1 MRLLEAFRTA
11 FRSLVAY
18 PLRSALSVLGVMVA
32 VAALIA
38 ITGFT
43 EASLAG
49 QRMLL
54 EQGLNRFIT
63 IFPPFTIATQV
74 ISQSDVEALRALP
87 VDLSLTAGVVSS
99 GSFTDSQGKTHSFG
113 LVGSDGQAAQVA
125 PLLMPLQSGRMISAA
140 EDAAGAGTAV
150 LTPQTAQLIFGEPHP
165 LGKRFE
171 VKVGGVIVQLQV
183 VGVFAEDGAVS
194 TGDEGAALVPNGLI
208 ARVAP
213 FSSTSFYRSDG
224 YMQVLAG
231 VDEGYDA
238 QYIEGLIK
246 AFFASRYPGEE
257 FTVFGF
263 AQFAEEVTAGLAAQQ
278 NLRTGVTAIA
288 LLVGGINVMNLMLVS
303 VTERTREIGLR
314 KALGATPGAVLLQ
327 FLLEAVAI
335 TLTGGVLG
343 VLVGWAGLS
352 GYLALFPPEAI
363 PGLPALQFQTLD
375 PQVAALGLGLSS
387 GVGLI
392 FGIFPAWRA
401 ANLEP
406 VEALRR

>member
-18 PLRSALSVLGVMVA
+18 PLRSALSVLGVVVA

-49 QRMLL
+49 PRMLL
-54 EQGLNRFIT
+54 EQGLTRLIY
-63 IFPPFTIATQV
+63 IFPPFTSTTQV
-74 ISQSDVEALRALP
+74 ISQSDVEALQALP
-87 VDLSLTAGVVSS
+87 LDLSLTAGVIPS
-99 GSFTDSQGKTHSFG
+99 GSFIDAQGETHSFG
-113 LVGSDGQAAQVA
+113 LAGTDGQVTQVA

-140 EDAAGAGTAV
+140 EDAAGVGTAV
-150 LTPQTAQLIFGEPHP
+150 LTPQSAQLIFEEPNP
-165 LGKRFE
+165 LGKSFE
-171 VKVGGVIVQLQV
+171 VKVGGAIVQLQV
-183 VGVFAEDGAVS
+183 VGVLSQDES
-194 TGDEGAALVPNGLI
+194 LTGDEGSALVPNGLI
-208 ARVAP
+208 ARIAP
-213 FSSTSFYRSDG
+213 FSTTSFYKPGG
-224 YMQVLAG
+224 YIQVLAA
-231 VDEGYDA
+231 VHEGYDA
-238 QYIEGLIK
+238 QYIEEQIK
-246 AFFASRYPGEE
+246 ALFASRYPGDE
-257 FTVFGF
+257 FAVFGF
-263 AQFAEEVTAGLAAQQ
+263 AQAAEEVTAGLAAQQ

-314 KALGATPGAVLLQ
+314 KALGATPRAVLLQ

-335 TLTGGVLG
+335 TLSGGVLG
-343 VLVGWAGLS
+343 ILLGWAGLS
-352 GYLALFPPEAI
+352 GYLVLFPPEAI
-363 PGLPALQFQTLD
+363 PGLPPLEFETLN
-375 PQVAALGLGLSS
+375 PQVAILGLVLSS
-387 GVGLI
+387 GVGLV

>member
-1 MRLLEAFRTA
+1 MKLLEAFRAA

-18 PLRSALSVLGVMVA
+18 PLRSALSVLGVVVA

-54 EQGLNRFIT
+54 EQGVATLISIVPPLRDEHYLAESDIQILQELPLT
-63 IFPPFTIATQV
+63 INALSGNILANYLDTKGESHDLMLSGSDSNLIAVQ
-74 ISQSDVEALRALP
+74 P
-87 VDLSLTAGVVSS
+87 LTAS
-99 GSFTDSQGKTHSFG
+99 
-113 LVGSDGQAAQVA
+113 LQA
-125 PLLMPLQSGRMISAA
+125 GRMFTKE
-140 EDAAGAGTAV
+140 EDVQGASVAL
-150 LTPQTAQLIFGEPHP
+150 LTPESAQLIFNEPSP
-165 LGKRFE
+165 LGQDFS
-171 VKVGGVIVQLQV
+171 VKVGSTSVTLRV
-183 VGVFAEDGAVS
+183 VGVLAQGDGEGYAVI
-194 TGDEGAALVPNGLI
+194 PNGLVEHLMPFANARSGYQSGHFMFAI
-208 ARVAP
+208 ARVDP
-213 FSSTSFYRSDG
+213 G
-224 YMQVLAG
+224 YEPVL
-231 VDEGYDA
+231 
-238 QYIEGLIK
+238 IENQIK
-246 AFFASRYPGEE
+246 ALFASRYPGEE
-257 FTVFGF
+257 FFIF
-263 AQFAEEVTAGLAAQQ
+263 AASQFTEEVTAGMAAQQ
-278 NLRTGVTAIA
+278 NLRAGVTAIA

>member
-1 MRLLEAFRTA
+1 MKLLEAFRTA

-18 PLRSALSVLGVMVA
+18 PLRSALSVLGVVVA

-54 EQGLNRFIT
+54 EQGVATLISVVPPMQEEHFLAKSDIQVLRELPIT
-63 IFPPFTIATQV
+63 VNALSGNIFANYLDAKGENHDLLLSGSDSNLIAVQ
-74 ISQSDVEALRALP
+74 P
-87 VDLSLTAGVVSS
+87 LTASLQAGRM
-99 GSFTDSQGKTHSFG
+99 FTKEEDA
-113 LVGSDGQAAQVA
+113 QAAPVA
-125 PLLMPLQSGRMISAA
+125 L
-140 EDAAGAGTAV
+140 
-150 LTPQTAQLIFGEPHP
+150 LTPESAQLIFNEPNP
-165 LGKRFE
+165 LGQDFS
-171 VKVGGVIVQLQV
+171 VKVGSTSVTLRV
-183 VGVFAEDGAVS
+183 VGVLAQGDGEGYAVI
-194 TGDEGAALVPNGLI
+194 PNGLVERLMPFATARSFYQPGHYMFAI
-208 ARVAP
+208 ARVDP
-213 FSSTSFYRSDG
+213 G
-224 YMQVLAG
+224 YEPIL
-231 VDEGYDA
+231 
-238 QYIEGLIK
+238 IENQIK
-246 AFFASRYPGEE
+246 ALFASRYPGEE
-257 FTVFGF
+257 FFIF
-263 AQFAEEVTAGLAAQQ
+263 AASQFTEEVTAGMAAQQ
-278 NLRTGVTAIA
+278 NLRAGVTAIA

-303 VTERTREIGLR
+303 VAERTREIGLR

-343 VLVGWAGLS
+343 VLLGWAGLS

-375 PQVAALGLGLSS
+375 PQVAALGLALSS

-401 ANLEP
+401 AHLEP